1 MTEAGDGDVGVG
13 DMSGGTLAPRRT
25 GWRGTWSLIRL
36 PSSPLAFALLAV
48 SILSGAWNHI
58 ASDVA
63 QDRVKRQR
71 LLITRSDRLLSTMK
85 DLETGMRGYALVGRS
100 EYLEPYDA
108 ALARI
113 GPEFAGIDAL
123 GAPSGD
129 PALAALAPVR
139 DLVDQEKA
147 FSGRVVA
154 ARRDQGFEPASAM
167 VATGDG
173 KRLMDAIRVATRH
186 AHDLAAPE
194 MTPVEDGDRLRALI
208 VTVLS
213 LTCAGLAVALLARLA
228 IMRRR
233 ESQRSSGMLD
243 DVLGN
248 APVGLGFLDRDLKVR
263 HMNRALSQMSE
274 AGLQAALGAPLWAS
288 QPALRTRLQPLL
300 EAARDRGL
308 PSTDID
314 VEVPSADTPG
324 GARHFRMGFYPFR
337 RTAGAEAERGLG
349 MAVTDVTMARLSEG
363 RIRVGEVTLRAVLD
377 TLPVGV
383 LIADAPSGRITG
395 HNLRAE
401 AILGHGVMPA
411 RPGEGAER
419 WIGFH
424 EDGRPVAATEWPL
437 VRVVRDGAALSE
449 LEVDY
454 QRGDGRRSWIGFA
467 GAPMRDVDGRL
478 VGGVVVVS
486 DIDARKRA
494 EHVLAAAKE
503 AAEEANRAK
512 STFLA
517 NMSHELRTP
526 LSAII
531 GYSEMLLEEAEEE
544 GDAAG
549 FAPDMRKIEG
559 NARHLLGLINDVLD
573 LSKVESGKMEVFAE
587 TFEVEAVLR
596 DVASTVES
604 LVDKKGNRLILKIG
618 PGLGAMHSDVTKIR
632 QALLNLI
639 GNAAKF
645 TEAGI
650 LTLAAS
656 REPAPEGDRILFR
669 VSDTGIGMTEEQ
681 RAKLFQRF
689 VQADSS
695 TTRKFGGTG
704 LGLSLTR
711 AFAEML
717 GGTVEVESEEG
728 HGSSFTVSLP
738 ATYVAPPDADAES
751 QTAAEPLGDGHEQGL
766 VLVIDDDADQRSL
779 MTRFLHREGFRA
791 RTAADGAT
799 GLRLARDLKP
809 QAILLDVMM
818 PGIDGWSVLS
828 ALKADPD
835 LADIPVV
842 MVTFVEQRAL
852 AASLGATDYVLKPVR
867 WDRFK
872 AVMDRFRP
880 PHEGVLV
887 IDDDPDTRERL
898 RTLLEKD
905 GWSVTEAENGQE
917 GLDRLEAGRPDIVLL
932 DLTMPVMDGF
942 TFLERMRARPDCA
955 DIPVVVLTALDLTRE
970 DRRRLAGASQILNKG
985 DVTMR
990 ALGDRLQR
998 LAETAQP
1005 GELSSTGV

>member
-1 MTEAGDGDVGVG
+1 MTQDASAQGPAVNDDQRWDRLRAVSWLAG
-13 DMSGGTLAPRRT
+13 
-25 GWRGTWSLIRL
+25 
-36 PSSPLAFALLAV
+36 ALLLGSLVAT
-48 SILSGAWNHI
+48 AWGYARDRTLDAQTRRANALII
-58 ASDVA
+58 ASE
-63 QDRVKRQR
+63 
-71 LLITRSDRLLSTMK
+71 RLLSSLK
-85 DLETGMRGYALVGRS
+85 DVETGQRGFIITGRD
-100 EYLEPYDA
+100 EYLEPYNWGTA
-108 ALARI
+108 AVGPDLATLEASLSEAARPLSSLVGVRLHEAADGIETYRRDGPAAGAASIQSGAGKAAMDRVRVEVARI
-113 GPEFAGIDAL
+113 QGDAGERIT
-123 GAPSGD
+123 S
-129 PALAALAPVR
+129 V
-139 DLVDQEKA
+139 
-147 FSGRVVA
+147 
-154 ARRDQGFEPASAM
+154 
-167 VATGDG
+167 
-173 KRLMDAIRVATRH
+173 
-186 AHDLAAPE
+186 
-194 MTPVEDGDRLRALI
+194 
-208 VTVLS
+208 
-213 LTCAGLAVALLARLA
+213 
-228 IMRRR
+228 
-233 ESQRSSGMLD
+233 QRGHMLD
-243 DVLGN
+243 DVLRVVSLTGFLLSCAALGFVAIHRRRAQHASQALLDGVLQN
-248 APVGLGFLDRDLKVR
+248 APVGLGFLDRSLHVR
-263 HMNRALSQMSE
+263 HVNGALASMGERALVAAPGMSLWNVIPQMRDTLTPRLSQVLN
-274 AGLQAALGAPLWAS
+274 AGQTVGDIEIETGDPRDGRARYFQAS
-288 QPALRTRLQPLL
+288 
-300 EAARDRGL
+300 
-308 PSTDID
+308 
-314 VEVPSADTPG
+314 
-324 GARHFRMGFYPFR
+324 FYPLR
-337 RTAGAEAERGLG
+337 R
-349 MAVTDVTMARLSEG
+349 
-363 RIRVGEVTLRAVLD
+363 
-377 TLPVGV
+377 
-383 LIADAPSGRITG
+383 
-395 HNLRAE
+395 
-401 AILGHGVMPA
+401 
-411 RPGEGAER
+411 
-419 WIGFH
+419 
-424 EDGRPVAATEWPL
+424 VAAVGTN
-437 VRVVRDGAALSE
+437 DG
-449 LEVDY
+449 
-454 QRGDGRRSWIGFA
+454 
-467 GAPMRDVDGRL
+467 
-478 VGGVVVVS
+478 VGMVVS
-486 DIDARKRA
+486 DVTARKRA
-494 EHVLAAAKE
+494 ERLSRESEERFRTLVEASAAIIWTADATGAFVKPQANWCQFTGQTAEACVGWGRLACVHPEDIEGTRAAWRDAVALKMPIALEHRIRRHDGAWRHMALSAAPVIEDKGTIREWVASHTDITDRKE
-503 AAEEANRAK
+503 AEEALSTARDTAEEANRAK
-512 STFLA
+512 SDFLA

-531 GYSEMLLEEAEEE
+531 GYSEMMLEEAEED

-573 LSKVESGKMEVFAE
+573 LSKVESGKMEVFTE
-587 TFEVEAVLR
+587 TFDIEAMLR
-596 DVASTVES
+596 DVASTVQS
-604 LVDKKGNRLILKIG
+604 LVDKKGNRLVLKVG
-618 PGLGAMHSDVTKIR
+618 SDLGAMHSDVTKIR

-711 AFAEML
+711 AFAEMR
-717 GGTVEVESEEG
+717 GGTVGVESEEG

-738 ATYVAPPDADAES
+738 ATYAASHDADAEPEA
-751 QTAAEPLGDGHEQGL
+751 TANSLDDGHEQGL

-779 MTRFLHREGFRA
+779 MTRFLHSAGFRA
-791 RTAADGAT
+791 RTAAEGAT
-799 GLRLARDLKP
+799 GLRLARELKP
-809 QAILLDVMM
+809 HAILLDVMM

-955 DIPVVVLTALDLTRE
+955 DIPVIVLTALDLTRE

-990 ALGDRLQR
+990 ALGDRLQQ
-998 LAETAQP
+998 LAEKAHP
-1005 GELSSTGV
+1005 GEVSPTSV